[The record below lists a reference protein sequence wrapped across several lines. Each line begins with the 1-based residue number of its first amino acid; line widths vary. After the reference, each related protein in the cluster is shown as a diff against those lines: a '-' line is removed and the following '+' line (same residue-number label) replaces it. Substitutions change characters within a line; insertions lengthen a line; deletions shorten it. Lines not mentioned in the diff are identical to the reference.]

1 MNIKKSIALF
11 SVVTLLFGGIATYYT
26 YAEEME
32 KNTEYKINK
41 PSDELNELDEF
52 LSELEGNRI
61 KLTSENKADEMVSK
75 EEEKEYQARVAKRET
90 VSSKNNIPEKE
101 DKTLSRYNIDDVKKI
116 YIYDMELFDKIEKGI
131 PLRDDD
137 RYISWKIPMGNAENQ
152 SGILSVGRSEKTK
165 KLRTESISYST
176 KNEPI
181 YLSNDE
187 ILDIIY
193 NHIGEEKNI
202 ENILFAEAPLSIEG
216 TLVAIVKINTGEIL
230 VIPIENRTYYYG
242 EEIGKVYTI
251 DEMKEFERRFH
262 ESMGMLSNR

>member
-11 SVVTLLFGGIATYYT
+11 STATLLFGGIATYYT
-26 YAEEME
+26 YAEEMKS

-52 LSELEGNRI
+52 LSKLEGNRI
-61 KLTSENKADEMVSK
+61 KLTSENKADEMISK
-75 EEEKEYQARVAKRET
+75 EEEEEYKARVAKRELI
-90 VSSKNNIPEKE
+90 SYKNNLPKKE
-101 DKTLSRYNIDDVKKI
+101 DKTLSRYNLDDVKKI
-116 YIYDMELFDKIEKGI
+116 YIYDRELFDKIEKGI

-152 SGILSVGRSEKTK
+152 NGILSVGRSEKTK
-165 KLRTESISYST
+165 KLKTESISYST

-193 NHIGEEKNI
+193 NHISEEQNI
-202 ENILFAEAPLSIEG
+202 ENILFAEAPISIDG
-216 TLVAIVKINTGEIL
+216 TLVAIVKISTGEIL
-230 VIPIENRTYYYG
+230 IIPVENRTYYYG

-251 DEMKEFERRFH
+251 DEMKEFQRRFY
-262 ESMGMLSNR
+262 ESMNIVE